1 MASYGFSTFETFRDE
16 PTLDVRSSEFIEI
29 DCFNTY
35 TTSNTNPT
43 DRLLPT
49 KDAPH
54 NPFPPNPFPSNPLTH
69 YPLHA
74 TRFPLHESIRQKL
87 DTFYESQK
95 IPHIIFHGASGTG
108 KITLVQDFIHKIYGG
123 NKHRI
128 KANVMTVNCSH
139 GKGIKF
145 IRDELKFF
153 AKTNI
158 QTNSGVLF
166 KTIVLINAHHLTID
180 AQSALRRC
188 IELFSYNTRF
198 FIILENK
205 HKLLKPILSR
215 FCEIY
220 VPEYTDTPD
229 HIPGPAEERSST
241 EFVNLHEHALQNT
254 YGNSLQKQQFRE
266 YIHSR
271 LGDILGQPA
280 ITYDGKHS
288 TVIVRSPTAFSQLF
302 TEMVDDFYYRG
313 ISTLDI
319 ISWVNEPENK
329 TAFSRIELSN
339 IMMCFYRIKPEFRC
353 EKMLMFYM
361 LHFMFCSNFELP

>member
-1 MASYGFSTFETFRDE
+1 MTSYGFSTFETLSNEPLVQDE
-16 PTLDVRSSEFIEI
+16 STTHNLSSSDVIEF

-35 TTSNTNPT
+35 SVNLDNQ
-43 DRLLPT
+43 DKCLPE
-49 KDAPH
+49 KDASQICPS
-54 NPFPPNPFPSNPLTH
+54 PPK
-69 YPLHA
+69 
-74 TRFPLHESIRQKL
+74 RFPTHKSIYQKL
-87 DTFYESQK
+87 DMFYESQK

-108 KITLVQDFIHKIYGG
+108 KITLVQDFIYKIYGG
-123 NKHRI
+123 NKQRI
-128 KANVMTVNCSH
+128 KLNVMTVNCSH

-145 IRDELKFF
+145 IREELKFF

-220 VPEYTDTPD
+220 VPEYTDTDINNDNQP
-229 HIPGPAEERSST
+229 SVL
-241 EFVNLHEHALQNT
+241 VNLHEYALQTT
-254 YGNSLQKQQFRE
+254 YGKSLQKQQFRE

-271 LGDILGQPA
+271 LFEQIRTKNTRTLSH
-280 ITYDGKHS
+280 IKTS
-288 TVIVRSPTAFSQLF
+288 IQLF
-302 TEMVDDFYYRG
+302 TEFADDFYYKG

-319 ISWVNEPENK
+319 ISWVNETEIK
-329 TAFSRIELSN
+329 TAFSRIEMCN
-339 IMMCFYRIKPEFRC
+339 IMMWFYRIKPEFRC

-361 LHFMFCSNFELP
+361 LHFMFCSDFTLPSL